1 MVKIVIMIEVIL
13 MKINRLQKLEDYIKL
28 IGTVSNDELCK
39 EFNISLQ
46 TLRRDLKILED
57 NDKIDKVYGGV
68 IYKDKSLL
76 NSVQT
81 IERREQSNLKEKKYI
96 AQIAARLVENNSVI
110 FIDSGTT
117 ACQIIPY
124 LTHHT
129 NVTIITHSLLVVNMV
144 AKLPN
149 LKCICL
155 GGLLKADTLSFAIDI
170 TDNSYLC
177 DSAFIATVGLSNEGL
192 TNTDIEEGKIKEHMI
207 QRSEKVYV
215 LADHSKLLNKG
226 FYHFA
231 DLENI
236 AGIVIDQKPN
246 DKFINQCNKLG
257 VHLYYE

>member
-1 MVKIVIMIEVIL
+1 
-13 MKINRLQKLEDYIKL
+13 MKINRLKKLEDYIKL
-28 IGTVSNDELCK
+28 IGTVSNEELCAK
-39 EFNISLQ
+39 FNISLQ

-68 IYKDKSLL
+68 IYKDRSLL
-76 NSVQT
+76 NSVQA
-81 IERREQSNLKEKKYI
+81 IESREQSNLKEKKYI
-96 AQIAARLVENNSVI
+96 AQIATRLIENNSVI
-110 FIDSGTT
+110 FVDSGTT

-124 LTHHT
+124 LAHHK
-129 NVTIITHSLLVVNMV
+129 NVTVITHSLLVVNMV

-155 GGLLKADTLSFAIDI
+155 GGLLKADTLSFGIDI
-170 TDNSYLC
+170 TDNSYHCNL
-177 DSAFIATVGLSNEGL
+177 AFIATVGLSNEGL

-207 QRSEKVYV
+207 QLSGKVIV
-215 LADHSKLLNKG
+215 LADHSKLMNKG

-236 AGIVIDQKPN
+236 SGIVLDRRPN

>member
-1 MVKIVIMIEVIL
+1 
-13 MKINRLQKLEDYIKL
+13 MKITRLQKLEDYIKL
-28 IGTVSNDELCK
+28 IGTVSNEELCN

-57 NDKIDKVYGGV
+57 NDRIDKVYGGV
-68 IYKDKSLL
+68 VYKDKSLL
-76 NSVQT
+76 NSVQA
-81 IERREQSNLKEKKYI
+81 IENREMLNLKEKKYV

-117 ACQIIPY
+117 ACQIVPY
-124 LTHHT
+124 LNHHK
-129 NVTIITHSLLVVNMV
+129 NVTVITHSLLVVNMV
-144 AKLPN
+144 AKLQN

-170 TDNSYLC
+170 TDNSYHC
-177 DSAFIATVGLSNEGL
+177 NIAFIATVGLSNEGL

-207 QRSEKVYV
+207 QCSEKVYI

-236 AGIVIDQKPN
+236 SGVVLDQKPN
-246 DKFINQCNKLG
+246 DKFINQCNKVG
-257 VHLYYE
+257 VNLFYE